1 MPDIKVP
8 EIKIP
13 DVKVPDIKVPDVPAF
28 KAPKMPEMPDVKLP
42 EAGAEDSWKQLSTAV
57 PQPTIHCH
65 TYIQNLIS
73 HVKFAENIPKIYPKI
88 NPKFQIINST
98 GQTMIQTYHRQK

>member
-42 EAGAEDSWKQLSTAV
+42 EAGIAGDSWKPLMQLERY
-57 PQPTIHCH
+57 PPNFIHQSRGPP
-65 TYIQNLIS
+65 YIDS
-73 HVKFAENIPKIYPKI
+73 
-88 NPKFQIINST
+88 IIDFDV
-98 GQTMIQTYHRQK
+98 